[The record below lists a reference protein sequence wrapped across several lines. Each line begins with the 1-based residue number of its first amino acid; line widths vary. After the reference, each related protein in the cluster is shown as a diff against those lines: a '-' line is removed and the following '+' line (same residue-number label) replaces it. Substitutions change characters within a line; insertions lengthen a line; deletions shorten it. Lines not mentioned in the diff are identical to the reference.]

1 MEIKYKV
8 AAKSEDLIERIA
20 LDEHLE
26 SSTKECY
33 MRNVN
38 RMLKSLDEKNI
49 NATPEALCS
58 YFSGRIEEKKIAQ
71 ATARLYKSSI
81 IYYLSTLASKRVDTG
96 GGIDDLNKLYTLLRN
111 VRTSQL
117 PLRTDKTSSPKM
129 KRFSNEIIVQL
140 EKLSVVNN
148 KFKNLPFVISFIKA
162 NLLTG
167 LRPIEWIDTSFYN
180 YIHKDFKSSHYK
192 INIDNRYSSSPA
204 LCVKNA
210 KTTHGRGNG
219 EYRDI
224 IFNDIDISSLA
235 HIVHFKDLIDSA
247 LHRNPS
253 PDKKKIAERLFHQ
266 AQETLRKALKKIG
279 YGNNDKMPSLYS
291 TRHQCVADAKN
302 SGLNQTEI
310 AALFGHW
317 SPDTAKIHYG
327 KKIHGINKL
336 KISPSVESIN
346 AVKITK
352 SKLENDNKLYPS
364 SNHIDLAKDWM
375 KN

>member
-1 MEIKYKV
+1 
-8 AAKSEDLIERIA
+8 
-20 LDEHLE
+20 
-26 SSTKECY
+26 
-33 MRNVN
+33 
-38 RMLKSLDEKNI
+38 
-49 NATPEALCS
+49 
-58 YFSGRIEEKKIAQ
+58 
-71 ATARLYKSSI
+71 
-81 IYYLSTLASKRVDTG
+81 
-96 GGIDDLNKLYTLLRN
+96 
-111 VRTSQL
+111 
-117 PLRTDKTSSPKM
+117 
-129 KRFSNEIIVQL
+129 
-140 EKLSVVNN
+140 
-148 KFKNLPFVISFIKA
+148 
-162 NLLTG
+162 
-167 LRPIEWIDTSFYN
+167 
-180 YIHKDFKSSHYK
+180 
-192 INIDNRYSSSPA
+192 A

-247 LHRNPS
+247 LYRSPS

-317 SPDTAKIHYG
+317 SPDTTKIHYG

-336 KISPSVESIN
+336 KIAPSVESIN